1 MLDQDSI
8 ILNLVNKKRS
18 QKGLRKRGLHI
29 DQQLFHS
36 QMINLK
42 KIQVLPGFFFVLFL
56 SNLNNY

>member
-1 MLDQDSI
+1 MLDQGSI
-8 ILNLVNKKRS
+8 ILNLVSKKRS
-18 QKGLRKRGLHI
+18 QKGLRKRGLYI

-42 KIQVLPGFFFVLFL
+42 NPGLPGFFFVLFL